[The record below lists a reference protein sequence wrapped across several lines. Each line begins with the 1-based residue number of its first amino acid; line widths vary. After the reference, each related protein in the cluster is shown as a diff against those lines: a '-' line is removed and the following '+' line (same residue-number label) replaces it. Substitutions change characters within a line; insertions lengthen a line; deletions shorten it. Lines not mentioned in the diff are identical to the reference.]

1 MVILTI
7 EKLINGHP
15 NIQYGESMV
24 NGFVLITVGA
34 GKEKAVFDGLTN
46 LSEVKGIQMVFGHY
60 DIIARLESND
70 LNELSE
76 IVLERI
82 RNIEGVSTT
91 TTLIASESE
100 EENL

>member
-1 MVILTI
+1 MEREMVT
-7 EKLINGHP
+7 
-15 NIQYGESMV
+15 
-24 NGFVLITVGA
+24 GFVLIRVGA
-34 GKEKAVFDGLTN
+34 GQERVVFQGLSDM
-46 LSEVKGIQMVFGHY
+46 SEVKGIQMVFGHY
-60 DIIARLESND
+60 DIIAKLESND

-100 EENL
+100 EESL

>member
-1 MVILTI
+1 MENVIKDFRTFNIGLPMV
-7 EKLINGHP
+7 
-15 NIQYGESMV
+15 S
-24 NGFVLITVGA
+24 GFVLIRVDA
-34 GKEKAVFDGLTN
+34 GKEREVYNGLN
-46 LSEVKGIQMVFGHY
+46 NMKEVKGIQMVFGHY

-91 TTLIASESE
+91 TTLIASEGE
-100 EENL
+100 EESL

>member
-1 MVILTI
+1 MGLIMV
-7 EKLINGHP
+7 
-15 NIQYGESMV
+15 S
-24 NGFVLITVGA
+24 GFVLIRVGA
-34 GKEKAVFDGLTN
+34 GKERDVYTGLN
-46 LSEVKGIQMVFGHY
+46 VMEEVKGIQMVFGHY

-91 TTLIASESE
+91 TTLIASEGE

>member
-1 MVILTI
+1 MGSTMV
-7 EKLINGHP
+7 
-15 NIQYGESMV
+15 S
-24 NGFVLITVGA
+24 GFVLITVDA
-34 GKEKAVFDGLTN
+34 GKEREVYNGLSGM
-46 LSEVKGIQMVFGHY
+46 SEIKGIQMVFGHY

-76 IVLERI
+76 IVLERV

-91 TTLIASESE
+91 TTLIASEGE

>member
-1 MVILTI
+1 MV
-7 EKLINGHP
+7 G
-15 NIQYGESMV
+15 
-24 NGFVLITVGA
+24 GFVLITVGA
-34 GKEKAVFDGLTN
+34 GMEKDVFNGLSGM
-46 LSEVKGIQMVFGHY
+46 SEIKGIQMVFGHY

-91 TTLIASESE
+91 TTLIASEIE

>member
-1 MVILTI
+1 M
-7 EKLINGHP
+7 GS
-15 NIQYGESMV
+15 SMV
-24 NGFVLITVGA
+24 NGFVLITVDA
-34 GKEKAVFDGLTN
+34 GKEREVYNGLSN
-46 LSEVKGIQMVFGHY
+46 MSEIKSIQMVFGHY

-76 IVLERI
+76 IVLERV

-91 TTLIASESE
+91 TTLIASEGE